1 MMLRTI
7 TQRRIGQLFGLTLNK
22 KDMFYKE
29 EENSWIV
36 GVEVSIPN
44 VGRFTEENKEDI
56 PLPWFWSDE
65 PPKEYLDWINNQN
78 EE

>member
-1 MMLRTI
+1 
-7 TQRRIGQLFGLTLNK
+7 
-22 KDMFYKE
+22 MFYKE

-65 PPKEYLDWINNQN
+65 HPKEYLDWINNQN